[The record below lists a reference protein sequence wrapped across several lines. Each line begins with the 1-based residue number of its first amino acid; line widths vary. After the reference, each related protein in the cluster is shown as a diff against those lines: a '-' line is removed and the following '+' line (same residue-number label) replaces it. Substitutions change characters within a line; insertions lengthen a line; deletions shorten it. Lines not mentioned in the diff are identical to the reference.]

1 MILVSGASNNHYN
14 TLIQFINSVIK
25 NINFNDN
32 ILIIYDLDI
41 EESKWLYL
49 INKFK
54 NEKIIFKHF
63 NYNKYPEWFNIN
75 INSGEYAWKPAII
88 YETSLEYEN
97 KNNIIIWMDSGN
109 IIFNDLSNI
118 KQILI
123 NNGIYTSFSCNTIKK
138 WTHKKTLD
146 IMNVDDSISNKIN
159 RNGACIGF
167 NLNILSVFKQVV
179 LHAGD
184 WQMSIDSLG

>member
-138 WTHKKTLD
+138 WTHNYLRLFNNIK
-146 IMNVDDSISNKIN
+146 NNKI
-159 RNGACIGF
+159 
-167 NLNILSVFKQVV
+167 Q
-179 LHAGD
+179 
-184 WQMSIDSLG
+184 